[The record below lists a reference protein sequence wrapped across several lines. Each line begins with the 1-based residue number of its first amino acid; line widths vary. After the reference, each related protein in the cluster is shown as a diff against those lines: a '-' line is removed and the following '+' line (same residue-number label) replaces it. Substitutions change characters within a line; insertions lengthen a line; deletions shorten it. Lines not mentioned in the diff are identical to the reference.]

1 MSRETSKWLNE
12 NTLIGFTAKRG
23 NAWHYRSSDQGD
35 EANHYPGAIPVGDVH
50 RRLFHWQAVP
60 VPMAADLS
68 SVLRVDTD
76 PDQGQFTGDRLDD
89 AAPVYKVLPDRIIV
103 VRSDTCA
110 DLGVFKSGYKVHQF
124 GTWLVDNVATLLDGD
139 LSIGSAGL
147 LANGRQAWVQVER
160 PETETTPE
168 GVEFRPF
175 VLAAASHDGS
185 IATTYKTGSQLV
197 VCDNTLAAGLRENT
211 TAIKIKHTK
220 YSRLNV
226 VNARDALGLLDEVSA
241 AFAAEVKVLCETA
254 VTDKAWAGF
263 LNAHCPM
270 PGDGASKRA
279 ETLAATERG
288 ELKRLYTSDTRVAPW
303 HGTAFGVL
311 QAVNTYTHHHGIVRN
326 VSRPERN
333 MSRAVT
339 GEIDKI
345 DNLTVKTLD
354 KVLAS
359 L

>member
-12 NTLIGFTAKRG
+12 NTLIGFTDKRG
-23 NAWHYRSSDQGD
+23 NAWHYRSADQGA
-35 EANHYPGAIPVGDVH
+35 EGNHYPGAIPVEDVH
-50 RRLFHWQAVP
+50 RRLFHWRAVP
-60 VPMAADLS
+60 VPMAADLAS
-68 SVLRVDTD
+68 LLRDDNDNDT
-76 PDQGQFTGDRLDD
+76 GQVVGDRLDND
-89 AAPVYKVLPDRIIV
+89 APVYKVLTDRIVV
-103 VRSDTCA
+103 VRSDTTA
-110 DLGVFKSGYKVHQF
+110 DLGVFKSGYQVHQF

-147 LANGRQAWVQVER
+147 LSGGRQAWVQVER

-168 GVEFRPF
+168 GVAYRPF

-197 VCDNTLAAGLRENT
+197 VCDNTLAAGLKEKT
-211 TAIKIKHTK
+211 TAIKIKHTR

-226 VNARDALGLLDEVSA
+226 ADTRDALGLIDEVSA
-241 AFAAEVKVLCETA
+241 AFAAEVKALCATT
-254 VTDKAWAGF
+254 VTDKAWAAF
-263 LNAHCPM
+263 LNAHCPL

-279 ETLAATERG
+279 TTIAETERG
-288 ELKRLYTSDTRVAPW
+288 ELKRLYTSDTRVSPW
-303 HGTAFGVL
+303 RGTAFGVL

-339 GEIDKI
+339 GEIEKI
-345 DNLTVKTLD
+345 DNLTIKTLD